1 MRLDLKAIIQKY
13 NPVCRDFF
21 FFFSLFKPQ
30 TSESEHILQQ
40 YTHNT
45 QGQGLK
51 NEKQKAGVSLW
62 QKVKKNNFLFKM
74 CIVFLF
80 DMDKK
85 CSKIFC
91 SPEGCL
97 PDFNFLL
104 LR

>member
-21 FFFSLFKPQ
+21 FSFHFLNHRPLKVNTFCNN
-30 TSESEHILQQ
+30 
-40 YTHNT
+40 THT
-45 QGQGLK
+45 IHKVKDLRMK
-51 NEKQKAGVSLW
+51 NRKQGVSLW